1 MSEKSHLKNVFISGF
16 GGYQNLFPSVS
27 KCSEFFVP
35 FIDSDEAIQKAI
47 DRGGSTLM
55 GWSTGA
61 HIIAKAILNLKNNWD
76 KIVLVA
82 PFDDFTKS
90 FGVRVIDAMIKGL
103 DKNFHQTMGLFYK
116 KCGIRGEFVAN
127 PSDKNSLKEGLE
139 FLKYSKVNE
148 GSSLENITIIHGCN
162 DEIAKRTAVLKLL
175 KLFDNSKF
183 MEVDQPHFISENILM
198 RFF

>member
-1 MSEKSHLKNVFISGF
+1 MSEKSNLKNVFISGL
-16 GGYQNLFPSVS
+16 GGYKSLFPLISGES
-27 KCSEFFVP
+27 DFFVP
-35 FIDSDEAIQKAI
+35 FLDDHENIQDAIN
-47 DRGGSTLM
+47 RGGDILM

-61 HIIAKAILNLKNNWD
+61 HIISKSIPSLKNRWS

-103 DKNFHQTMGLFYK
+103 DKDFHQTMGLFYE

-139 FLKYSKVNE
+139 FLKYSKVTE

-162 DEIAKRTAVLKLL
+162 DEIAKRTAVLGFL
-175 KLFDNSKF
+175 KLFSNSKF
-183 MEVDQPHFISENILM
+183 MEVDQPHFISENIFM

>member
-1 MSEKSHLKNVFISGF
+1 MSEKGNLKNVFISGF
-16 GGYQNLFPSVS
+16 GGYKSLFPLIS
-27 KCSEFFVP
+27 SESDFFIP
-35 FIDSDEAIQKAI
+35 FINDSENIQDAVNS
-47 DRGGSTLM
+47 GGNILM

-61 HIIAKAILNLKNNWD
+61 HLISKSIPSLKNRWN

-103 DKNFHQTMGLFYK
+103 DEDFHKTMGLFYK
-116 KCGIRGEFVAN
+116 KCGIKGGFVAN

-139 FLKYSKVNE
+139 FLKYSKVTE

-162 DEIAKRTAVLKLL
+162 DEIAKRSAVLGLL
-175 KLFDNSKF
+175 RLFRNSKF